1 MVSRQAMV
9 SVPPLRGRIGGGWCH
24 RTGNY
29 SLYWCLSKK
38 GSAIST
44 RKSTEI
50 LIKSKENMS
59 KIIRD
64 DQSVMTNLW
73 CSVLS
78 VFYFRPA
85 SIAVGRWALYVH
97 WYCYSVVRCG
107 VPSLRQGHK
116 SKKNTDSTDL
126 TRIGLSRIFF
136 WYYWANDSWIWGWF
150 IGICECWSTPFPGG
164 IAIVTPHIDNSP
176 HLASPV
182 GEGQILL
189 ASTLLR
195 YTE

>member
-1 MVSRQAMV
+1 MVSKRLMVSRQSMVFRRLMVSRQSMV
-9 SVPPLRGRIGGGWCH
+9 SVPPQRGRIGGGWCH

-29 SLYWCLSKK
+29 SLYWCLSEK

-85 SIAVGRWALYVH
+85 SIAVGRWALYAH

-116 SKKNTDSTDL
+116 SKKE
-126 TRIGLSRIFF
+126 TRIARTLHGLVFHGSFF
-136 WYYWANDSWIWGWF
+136 DVI
-150 IGICECWSTPFPGG
+150 
-164 IAIVTPHIDNSP
+164 
-176 HLASPV
+176 
-182 GEGQILL
+182 
-189 ASTLLR
+189 
-195 YTE
+195 